1 MAPEDMQVVLDV
13 PDLLVRLQNDRELLV
28 ELSEILKT
36 EYPTHLRSL
45 EQAVSGEDMKT
56 VERTG
61 HALKGMF
68 AALSAARAASAASQ
82 LEPTGRKGDKLGLR
96 NALTI
101 LESEAAALLI
111 ELDRCLEAA
120 KNEDSHR

>member
-13 PDLLVRLQNDRELLV
+13 PDLLARLQNDRELLV

-61 HALKGMF
+61 HAPKGMF

-82 LEPTGRKGDKLGLR
+82 LEQVGRKGDKLGLR

>member
-13 PDLLVRLQNDRELLV
+13 PDLLARLENDRELLV

-36 EYPTHLRSL
+36 EYPIQLRSL

-68 AALSAARAASAASQ
+68 AALSATRAASAASQ
-82 LEPTGRKGDKLGLR
+82 LEQIGRKGDKLGLR

-111 ELDRCLEAA
+111 ELDRCLEAT

>member
-13 PDLLVRLQNDRELLV
+13 PDLLARLENDRELLV
-28 ELSEILKT
+28 ELSEILKA

-82 LEPTGRKGDKLGLR
+82 LEQIGRKGDKLALR
-96 NALTI
+96 IALTI

>member
-1 MAPEDMQVVLDV
+1 MAPEDMPVVLDV
-13 PDLLVRLQNDRELLV
+13 PDLLARLQNDHELLA

-36 EYPTHLRSL
+36 EYPTQLRSL
-45 EQAVSGEDMKT
+45 EQAVSAEDMKT

-82 LEPTGRKGDKLGLR
+82 LEQLGRKGDKLGLR

>member
-13 PDLLVRLQNDRELLV
+13 PDLLARLQNDRELLV

-82 LEPTGRKGDKLGLR
+82 LEQIGRKGDKLGLR

-101 LESEAAALLI
+101 LESEAAALLM

-120 KNEDSHR
+120 KNEDSRR